1 MAIDQEIAQ
10 RVDAYR
16 GNPQALQQR
25 YAANQELL
33 DLLALQRLKSEKD
46 DAMRKVQMEMEQNPQ
61 TIKQQKERQ
70 LLEMTKQDLTN
81 QTAGIMQNAQKKQ
94 QKNMQRVAKQG
105 SANPQQVQK
114 MQAGLGA
121 LAQRQQQQAPQQAPM
136 RMAAGG
142 IVAFAEGGITQ
153 ADIDAYRRG
162 GGQSRR
168 ARAKM
173 TDDQIR
179 AILERSAG
187 PDTSKTEMVQ
197 TRRGLRRK
205 PMALAPVELEAPI
218 ETAEFEEKD
227 AVAAPVVSK
236 LNTEPTTG
244 GPVVT
249 EEVVEEPVE
258 AEAPQG
264 IMELMQQPENQLK
277 APTIDTSGIENR
289 GKNILEQTGL
299 GLGSLENPNTAMEES
314 RASAAEF
321 LGRDKKRGKMDD
333 YLKELKAMDVSQQDP
348 KKLRDERISAFLRNA
363 GGGSFGQTM
372 AGGSQGMA
380 DERSAQEK
388 SARDRVLS
396 RLNIEKS
403 AMDMD
408 LDIAKSAQSS
418 GDNTYAQVM
427 ANRRQAS
434 QVLASTSNADL
445 QFSLEQAK
453 LSYNANKD
461 NVRNK
466 LDAASIQGTND
477 LRRAMESSESAQRGL
492 TLLTGLQTKKN
503 EIFITES
510 KNDKTLLAADAYLRQ
525 NPDDPAAKTAYDAA
539 YKALQIRVNGYFEM
553 KSDKGL
559 SFNEVEELALKLSQ
573 GESISLGNVPTSA
586 TSTGFSADDFGP
598 MTVK

>member
-142 IVAFAEGGITQ
+142 IVAFAEGGEVTQ
-153 ADIDAYRRG
+153 ADVDKY
-162 GGQSRR
+162 
-168 ARAKM
+168 RAKYGQVQTMYM
-173 TDDQIR
+173 TDADVR
-179 AILERSAG
+179 ETILKERNAG
-187 PDTSKTEMVQ
+187 SSSP
-197 TRRGLRRK
+197 K
-205 PMALAPVELEAPI
+205 PKALAPIDTSAEI
-218 ETAEFEEKD
+218 ETAELEEKD
-227 AVAAPVVSK
+227 VAAA
-236 LNTEPTTG
+236 
-244 GPVVT
+244 PVVT
-249 EEVVEEPVE
+249 EEVVEKPVVAEEVVEEPPAEVE
-258 AEAPQG
+258 PPQG

-277 APTIDTSGIENR
+277 APTIDTSNIQNR

-299 GLGSLENPNTAMEES
+299 GLGSLQNPDAAKTTA
-314 RASAAEF
+314 RADAATF
-321 LGRDKKRGKMDD
+321 LGRDAKRGKMNE
-333 YLKELKAMDVSQQDP
+333 YLDELKAMDVSQQDP
-348 KKLRDERISAFLRNA
+348 KKLRDERISAFLRGTA

-418 GDNTYAQVM
+418 GDNVYAQVM

-445 QFSLEQAK
+445 QSSIEQAK

-461 NVRNK
+461 NVRNI
-466 LDAASIQGTND
+466 LDAAKIEGTNA
-477 LRRAMESSESAQRGL
+477 LQRAVEASDSSQRGL
-492 TLLTGLQTKKN
+492 ALLTDLQNKKN

-510 KNDKTLLAADAYLRQ
+510 KDDKTLLAADAYLRQ
-525 NPDDPAAKTAYDAA
+525 NPDDPAARTAYDAA
-539 YKALQIRVNGYFEM
+539 YKALQIRVNSYFEM

-573 GESISLGNVPTSA
+573 GESISLGNAPTSA

>member
-168 ARAKM
+168 SRAKL
-173 TDDQIR
+173 TDEQIR
-179 AILERSAG
+179 AILERTQG
-187 PDTSKTEMVQ
+187 PDNTGYEMVQ

-205 PMALAPVELEAPI
+205 PMALAPIDTSSEI
-218 ETAEFEEKD
+218 ETAELEEKD
-227 AVAAPVVSK
+227 VAAAPIVA
-236 LNTEPTTG
+236 
-244 GPVVT
+244 
-249 EEVVEEPVE
+249 EEVVEAPVVAEEVVEAPVE

-277 APTIDTSGIENR
+277 APEIDTSNIQNR

-299 GLGSLENPNTAMEES
+299 GLGSLQNPDTAMDKS
-314 RASAAEF
+314 RKSAAKF
-321 LGRDKKRGKMDD
+321 LGREDKRGKMNE
-333 YLKELKAMDVSQQDP
+333 YLEELKAMDVSQQDP

-363 GGGSFGQTM
+363 SGGSFGQTM

-445 QFSLEQAK
+445 QFSMEQAK
-453 LSYNANKD
+453 LDYNANKD

-466 LDAASIQGTND
+466 LDAAQIQGTND

-539 YKALQIRVNGYFEM
+539 YKALQIRVNSYFEM

-573 GESISLGNVPTSA
+573 GESISLGNVPTDA

>member
-121 LAQRQQQQAPQQAPM
+121 LAQRQQQQGQAPM

-173 TDDQIR
+173 TDEQIR

-187 PDTSKTEMVQ
+187 PDTSGYEMVQ

-205 PMALAPVELEAPI
+205 PMALAPVELGEPI
-218 ETAEFEEKD
+218 ETAELEEKD
-227 AVAAPVVSK
+227 AEVETDPLAPNTIVASEETPV
-236 LNTEPTTG
+236 
-244 GPVVT
+244 
-249 EEVVEEPVE
+249 VVEEVDQKPPVEE

-264 IMELMQQPENQLK
+264 LAAMLKENTLTAPQIDKTGINANQAGKDILSGAGIGAQDPNAARTTARDDAATFLK
-277 APTIDTSGIENR
+277 RDEKR
-289 GKNILEQTGL
+289 
-299 GLGSLENPNTAMEES
+299 NTMNE
-314 RASAAEF
+314 
-321 LGRDKKRGKMDD
+321 

-348 KKLRDERISAFLRNA
+348 EKLRDERISAFLRNA
-363 GGGSFGQTM
+363 SGGSFGQTM

-388 SARDRVLS
+388 SSRDRLLS

-408 LDIAKSAQSS
+408 MNIAKSAQAS
-418 GDNTYAQVM
+418 GDSAYAQAMQNQRTIASVLSQTRGQEVQLATKEAQLAFD
-427 ANRRQAS
+427 ANQGNVQNILKGLELEYNDALRRGIAEGDRAMRAGQILGKL
-434 QVLASTSNADL
+434 QVDRAKFFEEALANDPTYRNA
-445 QFSLEQAK
+445 QIAANQENAPEGSGEAVRTA
-453 LSYNANKD
+453 YNAVQLRVTQMYEAAGLLNTEASLMQIIGGGENAMPTQPTMPDFNMSDAGKAALE
-461 NVRNK
+461 RN
-466 LDAASIQGTND
+466 
-477 LRRAMESSESAQRGL
+477 
-492 TLLTGLQTKKN
+492 LQ
-503 EIFITES
+503 
-510 KNDKTLLAADAYLRQ
+510 
-525 NPDDPAAKTAYDAA
+525 
-539 YKALQIRVNGYFEM
+539 
-553 KSDKGL
+553 
-559 SFNEVEELALKLSQ
+559 
-573 GESISLGNVPTSA
+573 
-586 TSTGFSADDFGP
+586 
-598 MTVK
+598 

>member
-61 TIKQQKERQ
+61 TIKQQKESQ

-121 LAQRQQQQAPQQAPM
+121 LAQRQQQQGQAPM

-173 TDDQIR
+173 TDEQIR

-187 PDTSKTEMVQ
+187 PDTSGYEMVQ

-205 PMALAPVELEAPI
+205 PMALAPVELGEPI
-218 ETAEFEEKD
+218 ETAELEEKD
-227 AVAAPVVSK
+227 AEVETDPLAPNTIVASEETPV
-236 LNTEPTTG
+236 
-244 GPVVT
+244 
-249 EEVVEEPVE
+249 VVEEVDQKPPVEE

-264 IMELMQQPENQLK
+264 LAAMLKENTLTAPQIDKTGINANQAGKDILSGAGIGAQDPNAARTTARDDAATFLK
-277 APTIDTSGIENR
+277 RDEKR
-289 GKNILEQTGL
+289 
-299 GLGSLENPNTAMEES
+299 NTMNE
-314 RASAAEF
+314 
-321 LGRDKKRGKMDD
+321 

-348 KKLRDERISAFLRNA
+348 EKLRDERISAFLRNA
-363 GGGSFGQTM
+363 SGGSFGQTM

-388 SARDRVLS
+388 SSRDRLLS

-408 LDIAKSAQSS
+408 MNIAKSAQAS
-418 GDNTYAQVM
+418 GDSAYAQAMQNQRTIASVLSQTRGQEVQLATKEAQLAFD
-427 ANRRQAS
+427 ANQGNVQNILKGLELEYNDALRRGIAEGDRAMRAGQILGKL
-434 QVLASTSNADL
+434 QVDRAKFFEEALANDPTYRNA
-445 QFSLEQAK
+445 QIAANQENAPEGSGEAVRTA
-453 LSYNANKD
+453 YNAVQLRVTQMYEAAGLLNTEASLMQIIGGGENAMPTQPTMPDFNMSDAGKAALE
-461 NVRNK
+461 RN
-466 LDAASIQGTND
+466 
-477 LRRAMESSESAQRGL
+477 
-492 TLLTGLQTKKN
+492 LQ
-503 EIFITES
+503 
-510 KNDKTLLAADAYLRQ
+510 
-525 NPDDPAAKTAYDAA
+525 
-539 YKALQIRVNGYFEM
+539 
-553 KSDKGL
+553 
-559 SFNEVEELALKLSQ
+559 
-573 GESISLGNVPTSA
+573 
-586 TSTGFSADDFGP
+586 
-598 MTVK
+598 

>member
-1 MAIDQEIAQ
+1 M
-10 RVDAYR
+10 
-16 GNPQALQQR
+16 G
-25 YAANQELL
+25 
-33 DLLALQRLKSEKD
+33 
-46 DAMRKVQMEMEQNPQ
+46 
-61 TIKQQKERQ
+61 
-70 LLEMTKQDLTN
+70 
-81 QTAGIMQNAQKKQ
+81 
-94 QKNMQRVAKQG
+94 
-105 SANPQQVQK
+105 
-114 MQAGLGA
+114 
-121 LAQRQQQQAPQQAPM
+121 
-136 RMAAGG
+136 
-142 IVAFAEGGITQ
+142 
-153 ADIDAYRRG
+153 
-162 GGQSRR
+162 
-168 ARAKM
+168 
-173 TDDQIR
+173 
-179 AILERSAG
+179 
-187 PDTSKTEMVQ
+187 
-197 TRRGLRRK
+197 
-205 PMALAPVELEAPI
+205 LAPVELETPI

-227 AVAAPVVSK
+227 VLAAPVVSK

-277 APTIDTSGIENR
+277 APQIDTSNIQDR

-299 GLGSLENPNTAMEES
+299 GLGSLQNPDAAKTTA
-314 RASAAEF
+314 RDDAATF
-321 LGRDKKRGKMDD
+321 LGRDAKRGKMNE
-333 YLKELKAMDVSQQDP
+333 YLDELKAMDVSQQDP

-363 GGGSFGQTM
+363 SGGSFGQTM

-573 GESISLGNVPTSA
+573 GESISLGDAPTSA

>member
-1 MAIDQEIAQ
+1 
-10 RVDAYR
+10 
-16 GNPQALQQR
+16 
-25 YAANQELL
+25 
-33 DLLALQRLKSEKD
+33 
-46 DAMRKVQMEMEQNPQ
+46 
-61 TIKQQKERQ
+61 
-70 LLEMTKQDLTN
+70 
-81 QTAGIMQNAQKKQ
+81 
-94 QKNMQRVAKQG
+94 
-105 SANPQQVQK
+105 
-114 MQAGLGA
+114 
-121 LAQRQQQQAPQQAPM
+121 
-136 RMAAGG
+136 
-142 IVAFAEGGITQ
+142 
-153 ADIDAYRRG
+153 
-162 GGQSRR
+162 
-168 ARAKM
+168 M
-173 TDDQIR
+173 TDEQIR

-187 PDTSKTEMVQ
+187 PDTSNTEMVQ

-218 ETAEFEEKD
+218 ETAELEEKD
-227 AVAAPVVSK
+227 VVAAPAVA
-236 LNTEPTTG
+236 
-244 GPVVT
+244 
-249 EEVVEEPVE
+249 EEVVETPAVVEEVDQKPPVVE

-264 IMELMQQPENQLK
+264 IMELMQNPENQLK
-277 APTIDTSGIENR
+277 APEIDTSDIENR
-289 GKNILEQTGL
+289 GKNILKQTGL
-299 GLGSLENPNTAMEES
+299 GLGSLQDPAVARKTALDE
-314 RASAAEF
+314 AATF
-321 LGRDKKRGKMDD
+321 LGRDKKSNKMND
-333 YLKELKAMDVSQQDP
+333 YLEELKAMDVSQQDP

-363 GGGSFGQTM
+363 SGGSFGQTM

-418 GDNTYAQVM
+418 ADSVYAQVM

-445 QFSLEQAK
+445 QFSMEQAK
-453 LSYNANKD
+453 LAYNADKD

-466 LDAASIQGTND
+466 LDAANIQGTND

-539 YKALQIRVNGYFEM
+539 YKALQIRVNSYFEM

-573 GESISLGNVPTSA
+573 GESISLGNLPTDA